1 MTLLNNLFLKIKT
14 YSLMLSYR
22 HSFHAGNFAD
32 VLKHLV
38 LIKILEHLCKKD
50 KPFCCIDTHAGPGD
64 YRLNS
69 EFALKNKEF
78 NNGIARLWQQDN
90 LPSSVEAYV
99 NIIKSF
105 NADNALTRY
114 PGSPLII
121 KHFLRNQDHLFLHEL
136 HSTEI
141 NLLNTAIG
149 NDKRIKVAH
158 TDGLHNAISL
168 LPPIQ
173 HRGMVLIDPS
183 YEIKSDYQ
191 QVVTSLSLMHKRFPL
206 GTYALWYPVVD
217 RSRNQHLERAIKDSG
232 LKNVQLFELGIIADT
247 QEHGMTASGMIVVNP
262 PWTLSTDMQQ
272 TLPWLSKHLGLNGA
286 GHYRIETLVSE

>member
-1 MTLLNNLFLKIKT
+1 
-14 YSLMLSYR
+14 
-22 HSFHAGNFAD
+22 
-32 VLKHLV
+32 
-38 LIKILEHLCKKD
+38 
-50 KPFCCIDTHAGPGD
+50 
-64 YRLNS
+64 
-69 EFALKNKEF
+69 
-78 NNGIARLWQQDN
+78 
-90 LPSSVEAYV
+90 
-99 NIIKSF
+99 
-105 NADNALTRY
+105 
-114 PGSPLII
+114 
-121 KHFLRNQDHLFLHEL
+121 
-136 HSTEI
+136 
-141 NLLNTAIG
+141 
-149 NDKRIKVAH
+149 
-158 TDGLHNAISL
+158 
-168 LPPIQ
+168 
-173 HRGMVLIDPS
+173 MVLIDPS